1 MEHSR
6 VITMIKDSVSR
17 FHQLHPQNNRVWVVA
32 DLMGGVGPFA
42 VPLAQAALQ
51 THTLQALHAAP
62 AATTSTA
69 DASAAA
75 SAAGNKPV
83 AKKGPVQPGMSIHA
97 NDLNPASHKYLVI
110 NQQANKV
117 ERALVPYNL
126 DGRIFL
132 RDVVGRQGIWPDEAI
147 MNLPQ
152 NATDFLDVFIGVG
165 HLYDAHHRER
175 GTGLTSE
182 GKKLR
187 IHVYAFSTHLEDA
200 VGDIVR
206 RSAGVLRCSPE
217 EITAA
222 TTNAAGEALESGCLG
237 HVVRDVAPKKVMVC
251 LSFYLPQSVQY
262 AAVDASAA
270 DEAKISGSKRTADQL

>member
-6 VITMIKDSVSR
+6 VIAMIKDSVSR
-17 FHQLHPQNNRVWVVA
+17 FHQLHPQNGKVWVVA

-62 AATTSTA
+62 VAASSTA
-69 DASAAA
+69 DATTAA
-75 SAAGNKPV
+75 SAASSKPV
-83 AKKGPVQPGMSIHA
+83 AKKGPLQPGMSIHA
-97 NDLNPASHKYLVI
+97 NDLNPASYKYLVI
-110 NQQANKV
+110 NQKNNKV
-117 ERALVPYNL
+117 DKSLVPYNL
-126 DGRIFL
+126 DGRVFL
-132 RDVVGRQGIWPDEAI
+132 RDLVGRQGIWPDEAI

-152 NATDFLDVFIGVG
+152 NATDFLDVFIGLG

-175 GTGLTSE
+175 GTGLTAE
-182 GKKLR
+182 HKKLR

-206 RSAGVLRCSPE
+206 RSAGVLQCSPE

-222 TTNAAGEALESGCLG
+222 TTNAAGEPLESGCLG

-251 LSFYLPQSVQY
+251 LSFYLPPSVQF
-262 AAVDASAA
+262 AAVD
-270 DEAKISGSKRTADQL
+270 DEKISGSKRTADQL